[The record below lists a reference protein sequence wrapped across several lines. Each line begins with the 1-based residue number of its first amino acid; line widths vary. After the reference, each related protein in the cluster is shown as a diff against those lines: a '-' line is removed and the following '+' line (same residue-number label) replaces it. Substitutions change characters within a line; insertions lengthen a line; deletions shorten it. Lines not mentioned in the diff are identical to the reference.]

1 MAPSLMTIK
10 KYCPGF
16 RTASFKTVS
25 LCILALSATSC
36 NEVDVQPIESAVSV
50 CQDYFEACIN
60 PILTQPLVSAGGGPG
75 TFSCS
80 SEGCHNVTTGAAGSF
95 KIFPRAARGSV
106 EIRANFLSAKSF
118 VNISDPALSK
128 LLLEPLAGVS
138 SVVGGHGGGDIFLD
152 PSDSRYQEIFLWIS
166 TPQESATEA
175 CPNLDWFPNDGSK
188 RCNSDG

>member
-1 MAPSLMTIK
+1 MTIK
-10 KYCPGF
+10 KYWPGF
-16 RTASFKTVS
+16 RLASFKTAAFCS
-25 LCILALSATSC
+25 LALSVASC
-36 NEVDVQPIESAVSV
+36 NEVDVQPVSNDVSV

-60 PILTQPLVSAGGGPG
+60 PILTQPLAGPGGAPG

-95 KIFPRAARGSV
+95 KIFPRANRGSD

-118 VNISDPALSK
+118 VNISDPAQSK
-128 LLLEPLAGVS
+128 ILLEPLAGVS

-152 PSDSRYQEIFLWIS
+152 PSDSRYQEIYLWIS
-166 TPQESATEA
+166 SPQESATEA
-175 CPNLDWFPNDGSK
+175 CPSLDWFPNDGSK